1 MLLEVRVS
9 LAQASSAAGVV
20 LAPAKVAPVELVD
33 FLSVRKPNYES
44 IWEFQRQ
51 RVESIALEES
61 SECIIFCEH
70 ELVATKG
77 RRAKSENILDAQVS
91 LFEIERG
98 GDVTLHAPG
107 QLVIYPLL
115 KLKGTH
121 FPLGLNEYLRFCE
134 TVLIEFL
141 TGCGLE
147 AGRFGPTGVW
157 IKRSNGEVKK
167 IASIG
172 VAVRRWITYH
182 GIALNVCN
190 DLEDFKRIRPCD
202 FEWSVM
208 TSLRAEGVKLSVHQ
222 TAVELKKLFTKNL
235 RSGDGLER

>member
-1 MLLEVRVS
+1 MS
-9 LAQASSAAGVV
+9 PAQASAAAAVS
-20 LAPAKVAPVELVD
+20 VAVTKASPVEMLD
-33 FLSVRKPNYES
+33 LLSVRKPNYES

-51 RVESIALEES
+51 RVDAIALDEA
-61 SECIIFCEH
+61 SECVIFCEH

-77 RRAKSENILDAQVS
+77 RRAKSDNVLDSSVS
-91 LFEIERG
+91 IFEIERG

-107 QLVIYPLL
+107 QLVIYPLVR
-115 KLKGTH
+115 LKGEH

-134 TVLIEFL
+134 RILIEYL
-141 TGCGLE
+141 GSLGLE

-157 IKRSNGEVKK
+157 IKRADGEVKK

-182 GIALNVCN
+182 GIALNVSN
-190 DLEDFKRIRPCD
+190 DLQDFQRIRPCD

-208 TSLRAEGVKLSVHQ
+208 TSLKSEGLTLSVQ
-222 TAVELKKLFTKNL
+222 QVASELKRRFTNAL
-235 RSGDGLER
+235 NRTA